1 MSTKDATPAAP
12 DESTGKAGAKRPA
25 RAKAPRRATAGDV
38 APKATAAAIEA
49 FAVDEAVEAA
59 RDSKLTAISDIVATL
74 ARHDTHS
81 VAESLQAI
89 MAGAS
94 PDDAA
99 LLRKALFAEEAPIY
113 RKLPSNPDDELAE
126 GWREGAYPYK
136 NLMSR
141 KAYEKQ
147 KYRLQV

>member
-12 DESTGKAGAKRPA
+12 DESTSKAGAKRPA
-25 RAKAPRRATAGDV
+25 RAKAPRRAAAGDV

-81 VAESLQAI
+81 VAAVERNTSSRRGAPNSVSL
-89 MAGAS
+89 
-94 PDDAA
+94 
-99 LLRKALFAEEAPIY
+99 APRLHFRLGVIVIGSFVSGMQ
-113 RKLPSNPDDELAE
+113 LGDSNA
-126 GWREGAYPYK
+126 R
-136 NLMSR
+136 R
-141 KAYEKQ
+141 
-147 KYRLQV
+147 

>member
-1 MSTKDATPAAP
+1 MSTKDDTPAAP
-12 DESTGKAGAKRPA
+12 AEATRKPA
-25 RAKAPRRATAGDV
+25 PPRAKAPRRAAAGDI
-38 APKATAAAIEA
+38 APKPSPAAIEA

-94 PDDAA
+94 PA
-99 LLRKALFAEEAPIY
+99 FQC
-113 RKLPSNPDDELAE
+113 
-126 GWREGAYPYK
+126 
-136 NLMSR
+136 SR
-141 KAYEKQ
+141 
-147 KYRLQV
+147 RC